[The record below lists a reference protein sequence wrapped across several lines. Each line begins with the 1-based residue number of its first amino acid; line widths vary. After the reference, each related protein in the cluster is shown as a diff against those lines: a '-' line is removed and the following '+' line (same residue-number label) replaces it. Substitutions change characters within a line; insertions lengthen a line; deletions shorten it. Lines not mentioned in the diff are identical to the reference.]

1 MESKS
6 SLKEL
11 ENIGFVE
18 VGHWKLKSDDELSLG
33 KNNKNNWGKKKILYA
48 FVVGNKVKYVGKSA
62 PKLCKRMKLY
72 SNADN
77 NQKTNTR
84 IKKKILKKLK
94 DKKEVKIYA
103 FYSPSLCKIG
113 IFEVNWAAA
122 LEDSII
128 EKLKP
133 AWNKQGTT

>member
-1 MESKS
+1 MGKWDLECNV
-6 SLKEL
+6 LKYKNTNN
-11 ENIGFVE
+11 NIQD
-18 VGHWKLKSDDELSLG
+18 KD
-33 KNNKNNWGKKKILYA
+33 KILYA

-62 PKLCKRMKLY
+62 QKLCKRMKLY

-77 NQKTNTR
+77 SQKNNTR

-94 DKKEVKIYA
+94 DRREVKIYA

-133 AWNKQGTT
+133 AWNKQGTTKKSSPPT